1 MSSWKYKKVN
11 KRKVVKLLYF
21 SNHSNGNVILC
32 SFSSFLSSVV
42 KQNLGSQYIKSNLR
56 YANKLFQMHFSFILY
71 FVFSNHHN
79 SVSVGFKSMLSCAI
93 ISCAIKSVLDSG
105 YLRVLNVLAWQVGV
119 GVGENLLMFNVEAV
133 SLLGT
138 HWKILSEE
146 GKVCWG
152 LYHRCP
158 RPI

>member
-1 MSSWKYKKVN
+1 M
-11 KRKVVKLLYF
+11 
-21 SNHSNGNVILC
+21 
-32 SFSSFLSSVV
+32 V

-56 YANKLFQMHFSFILY
+56 YANKLFQMHFNFILY

-133 SLLGT
+133 SLLGK
-138 HWKILSEE
+138 HWKRLSEE
-146 GKVCWG
+146 GKVC
-152 LYHRCP
+152 
-158 RPI
+158 